1 MIDLYIH
8 FLRDDSWF
16 KYGTYSKE
24 KLVEFLPRFIGSLDY
39 DEIEVVIMKGDNS
52 K

>member
-1 MIDLYIH
+1 MIDLYCH
-8 FLRDDSWF
+8 FVRDDSWF

-24 KLVEFLPRFIGSLDY
+24 KLVEFLPRFLGSLDY
-39 DEIEVVIMKGDNS
+39 DNVEIAIMKGDTS